1 VLLLSETDSALHVR
15 AARAAGIGGDEVRRA
30 QRWDS
35 TDVKQAALLKWL
47 KPLAEHAGSV
57 PAHLHEAALEAGW
70 TEEQLLEA
78 IGVVA
83 MESFQAMVDVAGDVP
98 VDGSSELTRTLRA
111 VA

>member
-1 VLLLSETDSALHVR
+1 V
-15 AARAAGIGGDEVRRA
+15 
-30 QRWDS
+30 
-35 TDVKQAALLKWL
+35 
-47 KPLAEHAGSV
+47 
-57 PAHLHEAALEAGW
+57 HLHEAALEAEW

-98 VDGSSELTRTLRA
+98 VDGSSEQTRTLRA